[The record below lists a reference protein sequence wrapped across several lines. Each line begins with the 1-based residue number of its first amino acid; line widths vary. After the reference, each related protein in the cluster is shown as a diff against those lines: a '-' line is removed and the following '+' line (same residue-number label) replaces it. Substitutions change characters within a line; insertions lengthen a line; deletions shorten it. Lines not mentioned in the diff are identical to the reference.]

1 MSKTNQTPATEQA
14 APLTLLQAFKNLGM
28 FAPKNAQPDTIELKP
43 GVEASFYVRA
53 LPDAEFRERWAGGD
67 RAKLIAGTIC
77 DESGRAVMTEKEA
90 GQLTPSVAAK
100 LQEVVLKHAGFGP
113 AAETIKEEA
122 GND

>member
-14 APLTLLQAFKNLGM
+14 APLTLLQTFKSLGM
-28 FAPKNAQPDTIELKP
+28 FAPKDAQPDTIELKP

-53 LPDAEFRERWAGGD
+53 LPDAEFRKLWADGD
-67 RAKLIAGTIC
+67 RAKLIAATIC
-77 DESGRAVMTEKEA
+77 DESGRSVLTEKEA

-100 LQEVVLKHAGFGP
+100 LQEIALKHAGFGK